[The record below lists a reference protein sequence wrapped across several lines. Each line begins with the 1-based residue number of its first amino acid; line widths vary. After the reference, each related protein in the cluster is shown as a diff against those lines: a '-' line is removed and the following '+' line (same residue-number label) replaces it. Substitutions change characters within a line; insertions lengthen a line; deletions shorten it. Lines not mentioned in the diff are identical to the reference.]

1 MASIRGSEVIH
12 AGAEEEDANRHA
24 LEEAGDGMP
33 VWRTVGI
40 GGGAEVAADG
50 NPV

>member
-1 MASIRGSEVIH
+1 MIP

-33 VWRTVGI
+33 VWPTAAIDGD
-40 GGGAEVAADG
+40 AEVAVDG
-50 NPV
+50 SPV